1 MSEQAIF
8 SSLLDTLQKKYKRN
22 NGSII
27 DEESVNKDESIAIVF
42 DFDSLDM
49 IEVFIEI
56 QDRFGVDIPDE
67 DLNELYSINDIAAY
81 IVNKSVWTPSN
92 YKRKTSG
99 DSLYNYRA

>member
-1 MSEQAIF
+1 MSDQAIF

-81 IVNKSVWTPSN
+81 IVNKSV
-92 YKRKTSG
+92 
-99 DSLYNYRA
+99 

>member
-81 IVNKSVWTPSN
+81 IVNKSV
-92 YKRKTSG
+92 
-99 DSLYNYRA
+99 